1 VARSAADTTAL
12 VTGATDGLGRAVAE
26 RLARLGA
33 TVLLHGRDA
42 DRLAATAAAI
52 RDRTG
57 SDRLRTF
64 RADLASLAQVRALAA
79 EVEAATPELHV
90 LVANAGIGAGEPDGT
105 TRQTSRDG
113 HELRFAVNYLAAA
126 DLTLRLLPLLRR
138 SAPARV
144 VLVASAGQQAI
155 DFDDV
160 MLRRGY
166 EGWHAY
172 RQSKLA
178 QVMFGFELA
187 DRVAADGVTVTSLHP
202 ATFMPTKM
210 VTAGGYGPI
219 DALETGVAATVR
231 LAVGEDVEGVTGRYY
246 ERLLEGR
253 ADPQAYDQEARRRL
267 WDLTLELTGAPAP

>member
-1 VARSAADTTAL
+1 VTRSATDTTAL
-12 VTGATDGLGRAVAE
+12 VTGATDGLGHAVAT
-26 RLARLGA
+26 RLAELGA

-52 RDRTG
+52 RERTG
-57 SDRLRTF
+57 SERLRTF
-64 RADLASLAQVRALAA
+64 RADLASLAQVHALAHD
-79 EVEAATPELHV
+79 VQDATGALHV

-105 TRQTSRDG
+105 ARQTSRDG
-113 HELRFAVNYLAAA
+113 HELRFAVNYLACA
-126 DLTLRLLPLLRR
+126 DLTLRLMPLLRR

-160 MLRRGY
+160 MLTRRY

-187 DRVAADGVTVTSLHP
+187 GRVAGDGVTVTSLHP
-202 ATFMPTKM
+202 ATFMPTKI

-219 DALETGVAATVR
+219 DELGTGVAATVR
-231 LAVGEDVEGVTGRYY
+231 LAMGADVDGVTGRYY

-253 ADPQAYDQEARRRL
+253 ADPQAYDPTARKRL
-267 WDLTLELTGAPAP
+267 WGLTLALTGAPAP